1 MISQASIQKLKE
13 RIDILEVISSYI
25 PVKRMGSNYR
35 CVCPFHDDHDPSMS
49 ISPERGMYHCFACKA
64 GGDAIKFVMEYEHL
78 SYPEAIEKLA
88 SLSNFSLEYTKNT
101 HEDEAKISSRHIL
114 PSLNAMYRAHLW
126 REQNALEYL
135 KKRGINEALIEKF
148 EIGWA
153 GEAGLTTSLL
163 SSEGVDIKQ
172 ALAVGALKQNE
183 RGVYPSFTN
192 RITFPIYSP
201 NGALAGFGGRTL
213 SSEKNIAK
221 YLNSPQ
227 SDVFDKSRL
236 LYGYHLAKKQ
246 IHQKGRI
253 IITEGYLD
261 VIMLHHA
268 GFDNAVAVL
277 GTALTPKHLPLLKR
291 ENIQVVLCF
300 DGDEAGQNAA
310 FKSALLLSQNEIDAS
325 VVLLPDSAD
334 PADMVLAGR
343 IGELEAMLN
352 SGTEIGEYYIR
363 RVMAGFEL
371 NRPVQKQQC
380 AKAISEYLST
390 LPRIAAGAYADLAG
404 RLLGLAPDAF
414 LRLSPAQNERKIQQ
428 IYTNSGEKTPIKREV
443 VQNTQKDLLE
453 ASVLKSVLDNKT
465 LRNELLSMNAKRFFR
480 VYHDKFDAVIA
491 GDMSDDFVRELAIS
505 GEFKA
510 FNQRQ
515 NLEDALIHLQVRHF
529 ERQRSLALSA
539 GLNDAEVIKRL
550 EKINKIIDQ
559 LNRKRQGIK

>member
-13 RIDILEVISSYI
+13 RIDILDVISSYI
-25 PVKRMGSNYR
+25 PVKKMGANYR

-64 GGDAIKFVMEYEHL
+64 GGDAIKFVMEYEQL

-88 SLSNFSLEYTKNT
+88 QMSNFSLEYTKNNQ
-101 HEDEAKISSRHIL
+101 EDAAKMASRHIL
-114 PSLNAMYRAHLW
+114 PSLNAMYRSHLW
-126 REQNALEYL
+126 REQNALLYL
-135 KKRGINEALIEKF
+135 KKRGINDALIEKF

-153 GEAGLTTSLL
+153 GEASLTMSLL
-163 SSEGVDIKQ
+163 SSEGIDAKN
-172 ALAVGALKQNE
+172 ALAVGAIKQNE
-183 RGVYPSFTN
+183 KGTYPSFTN

-201 NGALAGFGGRTL
+201 NGTLVGFGGRTL

-227 SDVFDKSRL
+227 SEIFDKSKL

-291 ENIQVVLCF
+291 ENIQVILCF

-325 VVLLPDSAD
+325 VVLLPNNAD
-334 PADMVLAGR
+334 PADMVAANR
-343 IGELEAMLN
+343 ISELETMLN

-363 RVMAGFEL
+363 RIMASFDL
-371 NRPVQKQQC
+371 SRPMQKQQC
-380 AKAISEYLST
+380 AKAISEYLGT
-390 LPRIAAGAYADLAG
+390 LSRITAGAYADLAG
-404 RLLGLAPDAF
+404 RLLGLSPDTL
-414 LRLSPAQNERKIQQ
+414 LRLTPKQNEKKPNQPSKE
-428 IYTNSGEKTPIKREV
+428 NSPLKRDV
-443 VQNTQKDLLE
+443 VQGGQKDLLE
-453 ASVLKSVLDNKT
+453 ASVLKSVLDNAA
-465 LRNELLSMNAKRFFR
+465 LRNELINMNAKRFFR

-491 GDMSDDFVRELAIS
+491 GDMNDDFVRELVIS
-505 GEFKA
+505 NEFKA
-510 FNQRQ
+510 FNTSQS
-515 NLEDALIHLQVRHF
+515 LEDALLHLQVKHY
-529 ERQRSLALSA
+529 ERQRAIALS
-539 GLNDAEVIKRL
+539 GGIDDVEVIKRL

-559 LNRKRQGIK
+559 LNRKRQGVK